1 MTATGTGA
9 GKVTTAAWS
18 QPLIRHIN
26 LTPASV
32 GDEVAQI
39 ENPNRGFSGIRAY
52 GRRHLRLKLL
62 VAIPAV
68 AVALYVGL
76 IESDMYVSQ
85 AKFIVRTMSGDSPL
99 QTIGAVTTSPI
110 FSRAPDETYAVAAYL
125 TSRDAVAQLDRE
137 GLIRT
142 SLSPQKADFLSRF
155 PNFYRR
161 DTKEA
166 MYRHFKNY
174 LDVSVDGSTGIV
186 ALNVTAFTAHDA
198 QLLAMRLLDQSEELV
213 NRLNERARLDSIQY
227 AEDIV
232 SDAEKRLDTISNAL
246 ATFRNREMVIDPDKE
261 ASVLAEQI
269 AKMAGEMARFEIELA
284 EQARMAPNS
293 PAVEPLRAKINSYQ
307 MELERLRGRLVGSGG
322 AIANKIEQF
331 TQLALQQSLAAK
343 SLESAI
349 LGLDKA
355 KSEAQQKRTYIERVI
370 SPNLPDEPA
379 LPHRFL
385 YLAGLVGLAFCT
397 YWILSALLENV
408 EEHI

>member
-1 MTATGTGA
+1 MAAIGTGA
-9 GKVTTAAWS
+9 GKVTGTARP

-26 LTPASV
+26 LAPASI
-32 GDEVAQI
+32 GDEVPQI
-39 ENPNRGFSGIRAY
+39 ENLDRGFTGIRAY
-52 GRRHLRLKLL
+52 GRRHLRLKLF

-68 AVALYVGL
+68 AIGLYIGL
-76 IESDMYVSQ
+76 IESDMYVSH
-85 AKFIVRTMSGDSPL
+85 AKFIVRTTSGDSPL

-125 TSRDAVAQLDRE
+125 TSRDAVAQLDKE
-137 GLIRT
+137 GLIRA
-142 SLSPQKADFLSRF
+142 SLSPQKADLLSRF

-161 DTKEA
+161 NTEES
-166 MYRHFKNY
+166 MYRHFRNY

-186 ALNVTAFTAHDA
+186 ALNVAAFTPGDA
-198 QLLAMRLLDQSEELV
+198 QLITAKLLDQSEELV
-213 NRLNERARLDSIQY
+213 NRLNDRARRDSIQY
-227 AEDIV
+227 AQDIV
-232 SDAEKRLDTISNAL
+232 ADAEKRLDSISNSL

-269 AKMAGEMARFEIELA
+269 AKMAAEMAKFEIELA

-293 PAVEPLRAKINSYQ
+293 PAVEPLRAKIKSYQ
-307 MELERLRGRLVGSGG
+307 VELERLRGRLVGSGG

-370 SPNLPDEPA
+370 SPNLPDEPT
-379 LPHRFL
+379 LPHRLL
-385 YLAGLVGLAFCT
+385 YLAGLVGLACCT
-397 YWILSALLENV
+397 YWVLAALSENV
-408 EEHI
+408 KEHI